1 MPNGYSSLPYLAGDG
16 KRLIVTDVGTT
27 DVGIFFDYL
36 TFTASAD
43 PSSTALSD
51 SSFCTIFTYAPYAT
65 GTSWRFCGSISDS
78 NGIRFDGAWGT
89 VYGDCMSIP
98 LGSVDVFSE
107 MEVLM
112 GCRPDDIT
120 FFFFVN
126 GIDGS
131 DSYEVIDY
139 PIMQPLCFFLGG
151 FEGST
156 SSNVHYKP
164 ILSNGLLYRF
174 SCFVGNVGSG
184 DLRHDFHPCIE
195 VSSDTEGLYDV
206 VGGKFYPMVTP
217 VEVYATYTTGYYMVK
232 LSRKLTKPLYV
243 SVSVYVRSSGRV
255 NYAAITVPAGST
267 SVTTSYHSNNV
278 SVYAEAVTFDSSE
291 VSSSII
297 FGEYVVFD
305 DGSLVYCR

>member
-1 MPNGYSSLPYLAGDG
+1 MQVS
-16 KRLIVTDVGTT
+16 
-27 DVGIFFDYL
+27 
-36 TFTASAD
+36 
-43 PSSTALSD
+43 
-51 SSFCTIFTYAPYAT
+51 
-65 GTSWRFCGSISDS
+65 
-78 NGIRFDGAWGT
+78 
-89 VYGDCMSIP
+89 
-98 LGSVDVFSE
+98 LGSVDVYSE

-112 GCRPDDIT
+112 GNVEGSST
-120 FFFFVN
+120 FFLEVN
-126 GIDGS
+126 GISSS
-131 DSYEVIDY
+131 DAYDSDWCDFQ
-139 PIMQPLCFFLGG
+139 QPLCFFLGG
-151 FEGST
+151 FKGST
-156 SSNVHYKP
+156 SSNINYNP

-243 SVSVYVRSSGRV
+243 SISVYVLSNGRV
-255 NYAAITVPAGST
+255 NYAAITVPAGSV
-267 SVTTSYHSNNV
+267 SVTTSYHSDNV
-278 SVYAEAVTFDSSE
+278 SVYANAVTFDSGE
-291 VSSSII
+291 VSSSVR